1 MIVWVVYCKQALLKP
16 TQMTA
21 FPLNDFNE
29 NLPGPLAETDADLPV
44 ETIVTDDERLLRS
57 QFDLNPEKGFELLFR
72 RYYVNLC
79 NHAIRF
85 VHSRE
90 VAEDIVS
97 EIFTVFWQNETYLQV
112 NTSFRAYLYKSVRH
126 RAYNYL
132 KRQMKYTYSAED
144 SVQPSDSLNPDEALQ
159 YTELH
164 QKIENIIG
172 HLPPQCRR
180 AYLLKRVEGKKY
192 DEIAQELKISAKAVE
207 ALVSRALTRLRK
219 ELATHWV
226 LFICLIF
233 N

>member
-1 MIVWVVYCKQALLKP
+1 LKT

-21 FPLNDFNE
+21 FPLNDFND
-29 NLPGPLAETDADLPV
+29 NLPGRLADTDLPV
-44 ETIVTDDERLLRS
+44 ATIVTDDERLLRS
-57 QFDLNPEKGFELLFR
+57 QFR

-97 EIFTVFWQNETYLQV
+97 EIFTVFWQNQTYLQV

-132 KRQMKYTYSAED
+132 KRQMKYTYSAEET
-144 SVQPSDSLNPDEALQ
+144 VQPSDSLNPDEALQ

-164 QKIENIIG
+164 QKIEHIIG

-219 ELATHWV
+219 ELAPHWV
-226 LFICLIF
+226 LFIFLIF